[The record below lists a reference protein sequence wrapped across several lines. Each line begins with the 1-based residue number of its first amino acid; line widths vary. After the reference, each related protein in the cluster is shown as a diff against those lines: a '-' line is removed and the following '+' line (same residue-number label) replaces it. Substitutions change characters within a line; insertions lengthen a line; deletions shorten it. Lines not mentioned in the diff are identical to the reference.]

1 MLASSV
7 LPFSLENRVDGLI
20 EARVFT
26 LPDLA
31 AADHYSQTLADVS
44 GKVVLRHGPVLC
56 ADHRPVVIYRQEV
69 ADRLATL
76 FAAMNSRLT
85 RVAVVVSRSNATLAM
100 QLERIVREANYAS
113 RRVFYDADE
122 AAAFLASALSP
133 AAAERAKAFLGESA
147 QGPAQRATGSPT
159 KS

>member
-1 MLASSV
+1 MV
-7 LPFSLENRVDGLI
+7 PFSLENRVDGLI
-20 EARVFT
+20 EARVFA

-31 AADHYSQTLADVS
+31 AADSYSQTLADVS
-44 GKVVLRHGPVLC
+44 AKVVLRHGPVLC
-56 ADHRPVVIYRQEV
+56 ADHRPVVIYRQDV

-113 RRVFYDADE
+113 RRVFYEANDA
-122 AAAFLASALSP
+122 ATFLSSALSP
-133 AAAERAKAFLGESA
+133 AAAQRAAAFLGEA
-147 QGPAQRATGSPT
+147 TARATDSPT
-159 KS
+159 RS

>member
-1 MLASSV
+1 MMYLV
-7 LPFSLENRVDGLI
+7 QMVPFSLENRVDGLI

-26 LPDLA
+26 LADLA
-31 AADHYSQTLADVS
+31 AADSYAQTLADVS

-100 QLERIVREANYAS
+100 QLERIVREANFAS
-113 RRVFYDADE
+113 RRVFYEASDA
-122 AAAFLASALSP
+122 ATFLSSALSP
-133 AAAERAKAFLGESA
+133 AAAERAKAFLGESLV
-147 QGPAQRATGSPT
+147 RATGSPT